1 MCCSGKRN
9 SFIIGYQRKKSVKGV
24 CYSFEGMNESS
35 VMVSCDLCL
44 LAVYLLQQQ
53 QTGISTSARV
63 RWINSASIFSASG
76 SGWFITAISS
86 VSDEWWMSIYTKAAT
101 TGHFIALFFFSLY
114 DLLTVWARARRKVSR
129 RLWFNCVHVCQISQ
143 SVCDL
148 HLLLYAGKVTA
159 AVLSQGWFHEVIPC
173 ANGWIDGVTS
183 VDAY

>member
-1 MCCSGKRN
+1 MNPLLWCHVIYVCWQCTSYSN
-9 SFIIGYQRKKSVKGV
+9 SRQVYPHQHEWDELTLHLSLSV
-24 CYSFEGMNESS
+24 
-35 VMVSCDLCL
+35 
-44 LAVYLLQQQ
+44 
-53 QTGISTSARV
+53 
-63 RWINSASIFSASG
+63 SG

-86 VSDEWWMSIYTKAAT
+86 VSDEWWMSIYTKAAR
-101 TGHFIALFFFSLY
+101 TGYFIALFFFSVY

-129 RLWFNCVHVCQISQ
+129 RQWFNCVHVCQISQ

-148 HLLLYAGKVTA
+148 HLLLYARKVTA